1 MADVLVKAEHV
12 KKYFSFNEGLSRKNV
27 KAVDDVSLEIFR
39 GETLGL
45 VGESGCGKS
54 TLGRVLLRLREKTGG
69 SVSFE
74 GRDIHALGSR
84 ELKAL
89 RKDMQ
94 IVFQD
99 PYACLNPRLTV
110 GKIIAEPLKFHGVRS
125 KKARLE
131 RVKEV
136 MAAVSLPESMLDR
149 YPHELSGGQQ
159 QRVGIARA
167 LVLQPKFIVCDEA
180 VSALDV
186 SVQAQILN
194 LLAELKKEY
203 QLTYL
208 FISHN
213 LAVVHHLCDRVA
225 VMYLGKIVE
234 IADKERLFRD
244 ARHPYTKVLL
254 SALLDAAVSTNIEDF
269 SLSGELPDPVDTPA
283 GCRFHPR
290 CPHCTE
296 RCRSEQPELR
306 ALEDGHLVACH
317 HVNVPAEIK

>member
-1 MADVLVKAEHV
+1 MADVLVRAEHV
-12 KKYFSFNEGLSRKNV
+12 KKYFRFNEGLSRKSV

-54 TLGRVLLRLREKTGG
+54 TLGRVLLRLREKSGG

-74 GRDIHALGSR
+74 GRDIHALSSR
-84 ELKAL
+84 EMKAL

-99 PYACLNPRLTV
+99 PHACLNPRLTV

-125 KKARLE
+125 REARLA

-194 LLAELKKEY
+194 LLAELKREY

-234 IADKERLFRD
+234 IADKESLFRD
-244 ARHPYTKVLL
+244 ARHPYTQVLL
-254 SALLDAAVSTNIEDF
+254 SALLDATVSRNIEDF
-269 SLSGELPDPVDTPA
+269 SLAGELPDPVDTPT

-290 CPHCTE
+290 CPRCTE
-296 RCRSEQPELR
+296 RCRTEQPELR
-306 ALEDGHLVACH
+306 PLADGHMVACH
-317 HVNVPAEIK
+317 HA

>member
-1 MADVLVKAEHV
+1 MAEVLVKAEHV
-12 KKYFSFNEGLSRKNV
+12 KKYFRFTEGLARKSV

-54 TLGRVLLRLREKTGG
+54 TLGRVLLRLREKSGG
-69 SVSFE
+69 SVSFD
-74 GRDIHALGSR
+74 GRDIHALGRR

-110 GKIIAEPLKFHGVRS
+110 GKIIAEPLKFHGIRS
-125 KKARLE
+125 KKEQLA

-194 LLAELKKEY
+194 LLTELKEKFG
-203 QLTYL
+203 LTYL

-213 LAVVHHLCDRVA
+213 LAVVHHICDRIA

-234 IADKERLFRD
+234 VTEKEELFRNPK
-244 ARHPYTKVLL
+244 HPYTLVLM
-254 SALLDAAVSTNIEDF
+254 SALLDTDGGTKIEDF
-269 SLSGELPDPVDTPA
+269 FLTGELPDPVDTPS

-296 RCRSEQPELR
+296 RCRAEEPPLR
-306 ALEDGHLVACH
+306 QSTDGHFVACH
-317 HVNVPAEIK
+317 RTEI